1 MRSSLFVRRLLRV
14 SQRSPLSRRWPV
26 LSAVLRLEVGVAV
39 NRRAGGG
46 GGVSDEAAEMSLKNG
61 RGGSEKKEGLENF
74 SREGGAAGEAGKSMC
89 RASLEGH
96 VLQLQVYLG
105 SRQVGT
111 VGWQR
116 SVCASAR
123 VCRVG
128 LGWVGLCFA
137 DRIRQD
143 GVRNAK
149 YSLGMGAGAADGRP
163 GGPDDEATMSPVCTE
178 IGWDR
183 LTGYDRAR
191 QNQSRAAEKGAAR
204 SVGRTCMQ
212 NRKRER
218 RAREI
223 GAQFCAWEA
232 IPGQASETVRLLR
245 PR

>member
-1 MRSSLFVRRLLRV
+1 MAV
-14 SQRSPLSRRWPV
+14 S
-26 LSAVLRLEVGVAV
+26 
-39 NRRAGGG
+39 RRAGGG
-46 GGVSDEAAEMSLKNG
+46 AGASDEAAETSLKNG

-74 SREGGAAGEAGKSMC
+74 RERGAQQAKQASQCVARPLKGMYCTATAG
-89 RASLEGH
+89 L
-96 VLQLQVYLG
+96 LG
-105 SRQVGT
+105 IKAGT
-111 VGWQR
+111 VGWQI

-183 LTGYDRAR
+183 LTGYDRTGQDR
-191 QNQSRAAEKGAAR
+191 TRAEQQKRGLQGW
-204 SVGRTCMQ
+204 SVCRTCMQ
-212 NRKRER
+212 NRKREK

-223 GAQFCAWEA
+223 GAQFCVHGR
-232 IPGQASETVRLLR
+232 PYQARTARPVRLFGSFAHGDFVTL
-245 PR
+245 